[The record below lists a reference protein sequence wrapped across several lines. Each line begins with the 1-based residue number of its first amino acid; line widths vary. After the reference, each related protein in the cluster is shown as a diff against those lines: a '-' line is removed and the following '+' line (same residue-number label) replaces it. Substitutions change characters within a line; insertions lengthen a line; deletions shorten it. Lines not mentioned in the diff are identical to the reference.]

1 MTRQR
6 SEELAGAGGRRFLRS
21 VRIVVAAV
29 AAAAEEEER
38 DACLQMVMSVIG
50 FAGVRIAA
58 LKSLARS
65 C

>member
-1 MTRQR
+1 M
-6 SEELAGAGGRRFLRS
+6 AGAGGRRFLRS

-29 AAAAEEEER
+29 AAAAEEEEEEEER